1 MLKKIENIASAA
13 EFKNNTRFT
22 SGVPSLPAISGGKPN
37 GSDSLSFSSAFR
49 YLSQLKWQLKSF
61 EQTEADEFN
70 IKFVVDNL
78 LFSTKVSINDSRS
91 SDINYKISDQKITG
105 LSEHKYETII
115 SFDFDPAV
123 YSQAILE
130 SSTEYIKRLFEKFS
144 LYDSILLKS
153 SNNPEVNSIFIDGD
167 EKKLRVELS
176 LIHRNII
183 SFVEKVTG
191 DVLSKNLRLK
201 SFNDNGGK
209 IIKILNINV
218 KL

>member
-1 MLKKIENIASAA
+1 MLKKIENITSAA

-22 SGVPSLPAISGGKPN
+22 SGVPSLSAISGEKSN

-61 EQTEADEFN
+61 EQTETDEFN
-70 IKFVVDNL
+70 IEFVVDNL

-91 SDINYKISDQKITG
+91 SDINYKISDQKING
-105 LSEHKYETII
+105 LSEHKYQTII

-123 YSQAILE
+123 YSQAILV

-153 SNNPEVNSIFIDGD
+153 SNNPEVNSIFIDSD
-167 EKKLRVELS
+167 EKKLRSELS

-191 DVLSKNLRLK
+191 DVLSTNLRMK
-201 SFNDNGGK
+201 PFNDNGGK